1 MAFSTIEQALEELR
15 RGKAILCVDD
25 PERENEGDLICAAE
39 FASTELVNQMASLGR
54 GLICLPIDASY
65 AEKLALPAMSSVN
78 SDNHET
84 AFLVSVDHIETT
96 TGISATERALTARKL
111 VSEDAVP
118 SDFRRPGHLFPLLAR
133 PHGVLERRGH
143 TEATVDLCRLAGL
156 KPAGLCCEMMRE
168 DGEMMRTKELL
179 SLAEREGLCIISIED
194 LVRYRERY
202 DYTLEEAASAAL
214 PTAFGDFE
222 IHGFFDPLSGLE
234 HLALVK
240 GEVRGKSDVLC
251 RMHSECMTG
260 DVFGSKRC
268 DCGEQL
274 QRALRQIEAEGQGVL
289 LYLRQ
294 EGRGIGLLN
303 KLKAYALQEQ
313 GLDTVEANRALGFA
327 DDLRNYAP
335 AAAMLRSL
343 GVHSLR
349 LMTNNPDKITQ
360 LTDFGIPVTSRVPI
374 EIPANRHDIRYLR
387 TKQKRMGHLLDET
400 LLRESC

>member
-1 MAFSTIEQALEELR
+1 MGFSTIEQALSDLR
-15 RGKAILCVDD
+15 AGKLIVCIDD
-25 PERENEGDLICAAE
+25 PSRENEGDLICAAE
-39 FASTELVNQMASLGR
+39 FASAELVNRMAGLAR
-54 GLICLPIDASY
+54 GLICLPVAADY
-65 AEKLALPAMSSVN
+65 AKKLRLPPMSAVN

-84 AFLVSVDHIETT
+84 AFLVSIDHVETT
-96 TGISATERALTARKL
+96 TGISAAERALTARKL
-111 VSEDAVP
+111 VSEDAAP

-156 KPAGLCCEMMRE
+156 KPAGLCCEIMRE

-179 SLAEREGLCIISIED
+179 ALAEREGLCIISIED

-202 DYTLEEAASAAL
+202 DYALEEVASAAL
-214 PTAFGDFE
+214 PSAFGDFQ
-222 IHGFFDPLSGLE
+222 IHGFLDPLSGLE
-234 HLALVK
+234 HIALVK
-240 GEVRGKSDVLC
+240 GDLAGKEAVLC

-260 DVFGSKRC
+260 DVFGSRRC

-313 GLDTVEANRALGFA
+313 GLDTVDANRALGFP

-335 AAAMLRSL
+335 AAAMLRAL
-343 GVHSLR
+343 GVRSLR
-349 LMTNNPDKITQ
+349 LMTNNPDKIAQ
-360 LTDFGIPVTSRVPI
+360 LTDFGIPVTSRVSI

-387 TKQKRMGHLLDET
+387 TKRHRMGHLLDST

>member
-1 MAFSTIEQALEELR
+1 MGFSTIEQALSDLR
-15 RGKAILCVDD
+15 AGKLIVCIDD
-25 PERENEGDLICAAE
+25 PSRENEGDLICAAE
-39 FASTELVNQMASLGR
+39 FASAELVNRMAGLAR
-54 GLICLPIDASY
+54 GLICLPVAADY
-65 AEKLALPAMSSVN
+65 AKKLGLPPMSAVN

-84 AFLVSVDHIETT
+84 AFLVSIDHIETT
-96 TGISATERALTARKL
+96 TGISAAERALTARKL
-111 VSEDAVP
+111 VAADAVP

-156 KPAGLCCEMMRE
+156 KPAGLCCEIMRE

-179 SLAEREGLCIISIED
+179 SLAEREDLCIISIED

-202 DYTLEEAASAAL
+202 DYALEEAASAAL

-240 GEVRGKSDVLC
+240 GELRGKSDVLC

-274 QRALRQIEAEGQGVL
+274 QRALRQIEAAGEGVL

-313 GLDTVEANRALGFA
+313 GLDTVEANRALGFP

-335 AAAMLRSL
+335 AAAMLRAL
-343 GVHSLR
+343 GVRSLH
-349 LMTNNPDKITQ
+349 LMTNNPDKIAQ
-360 LTDFGIPVTSRVPI
+360 LTDFGIPVAARVPL

-387 TKQKRMGHLLDET
+387 TKRQRMGHLLDAT